1 MESPQ
6 RRKRMRAE
14 EGDESVKDYA
24 AEGKQTLDSIKDSQ
38 RAGSPLG
45 RVVRRVAK
53 IFGADGGAAPETGEG

>member
-1 MESPQ
+1 
-6 RRKRMRAE
+6 MRAE

-24 AEGKQTLDSIKDSQ
+24 AEGKQTLDRIKDSQ

-53 IFGADGGAAPETGEG
+53 IFSGYQDPRPIAPVADA